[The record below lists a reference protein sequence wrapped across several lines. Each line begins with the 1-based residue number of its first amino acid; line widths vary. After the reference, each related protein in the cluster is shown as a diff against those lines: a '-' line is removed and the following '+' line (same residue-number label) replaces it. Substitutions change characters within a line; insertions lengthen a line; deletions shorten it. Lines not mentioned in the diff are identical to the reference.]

1 MKVALLPNFTRK
13 YAKETTLNIIEKLNQ
28 LNIEFAISEDDASFL
43 PEVQCPVYP
52 LDFLMVYCDIVI
64 AVGGDGTILHAA
76 KSAAKYGKK
85 ILGINAGRLA
95 FTAGLEAHELD
106 LLDNLN
112 TGDFSVDSRILLEV
126 NIMNNGKIVKTDYC
140 INDAVTA
147 RCGRIRLEE
156 ITVKSDGRTVNN
168 YLSDGVIVATP
179 TGSTAYSLSA
189 GGPVIDPSIS
199 GILVTPICPHSLFS
213 RSLFF
218 SDKSELSVS
227 GVSILDLSCDGET
240 PIRVEPGQE
249 IVIKKADFTADF
261 LRIKSDTFIEILN
274 NKLNQRMS

>member
-1 MKVALLPNFTRK
+1 MKIAMLPNFTRK

-28 LNIEFAISEDDASFL
+28 FNIEFAMCEDDSHLL
-43 PEVQCPVYP
+43 PEIQCDSYPV
-52 LDFLMVYCDIVI
+52 DELMQYCDIVI
-64 AVGGDGTILHAA
+64 AVGGDGTIIHAA
-76 KSAAKYGKK
+76 KAAAKYRKK

-106 LLDNLN
+106 LLDNLIK
-112 TGDFSVDSRILLEV
+112 GDFSVDSRILLQV
-126 NIMNNGKIVKTDYC
+126 NVMDKGKVIKTDYC

-156 ITVKSDGRTVNN
+156 ITVKSDGRKVNS
-168 YLSDGVIVATP
+168 YLSDGVIVSTP

-218 SDKSELSVS
+218 SDKTEISVS
-227 GVSILDLSCDGET
+227 GLSILDLSCDGEP